1 VPQRRLYGS
10 EDARVTKLQTV
21 DGKLWVEIEVI
32 SHSFCES
39 DKPPTIKA
47 RGWIPAHDETG
58 APTVWFPSRGC

>member
-1 VPQRRLYGS
+1 MAPACRSGGS
-10 EDARVTKLQTV
+10 MEAKTRVSNIRMV

-47 RGWIPAHDETG
+47 RG
-58 APTVWFPSRGC
+58 